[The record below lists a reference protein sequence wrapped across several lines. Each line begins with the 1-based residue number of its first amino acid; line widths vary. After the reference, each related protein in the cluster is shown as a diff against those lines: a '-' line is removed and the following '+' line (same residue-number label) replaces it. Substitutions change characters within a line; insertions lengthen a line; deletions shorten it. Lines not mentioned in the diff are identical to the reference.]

1 MEDFLF
7 QFLGILLGG
16 ILAISGGV
24 LTIWFQA
31 RSARKIKI
39 DEIVAEKKITAN
51 AEAFAYVKKIQS
63 MLIQFSSKDVLKE
76 ILSLEE
82 WWLKSRLFL
91 PGKFIN
97 KWLGLREGAS
107 KLARLEASASINP
120 EEAVELQKE
129 LDRLANEALKEIYND
144 MNLEEIKVDSPK
156 TGVKP
161 TKMLARKRCP
171 ACGKKE
177 DPDGRCK
184 CTNQDAW

>member
-7 QFLGILLGG
+7 QFWGTLLGG
-16 ILAISGGV
+16 ILAILGGV
-24 LTIWFQA
+24 LSIWFQA
-31 RSARKIKI
+31 RNARKIKMY
-39 DEIVAEKKITAN
+39 EIVAEKKITAN

-63 MLIQFSSKDVLKE
+63 MLIQFPSKNVLKE

-97 KWLGLREGAS
+97 KWLGLREGVS
-107 KLARLEASASINP
+107 KLAHLETSANINP
-120 EEAVELQKE
+120 QEAIELQKE

-144 MNLEEIKVDSPK
+144 MNLKEIKVDSPK

-161 TKMLARKRCP
+161 I
-171 ACGKKE
+171 KKNA
-177 DPDGRCK
+177 
-184 CTNQDAW
+184 T